1 MGRKSLKDVRQEEI
15 IVAFYQVSKKIG
27 LENTSV
33 ARIAEHLDVN
43 TSLIFHYFKTKD
55 ELYSG
60 LIRYILDKYSGIYKD
75 QTGGVRSFRQLK
87 QLIDSLFSREWNDL
101 IDDGVF
107 YSCYSQV
114 YRSNNIR
121 RAFRVLH
128 DSLRAHLVAVLQD
141 AQEKN
146 IIVVDNAKATAEI
159 IFALME
165 GAYYYLG
172 MVSDRKVYDEKL
184 SLFRRH
190 ALALLST
197 PVTVS
202 A

>member
-1 MGRKSLKDVRQEEI
+1 MGRKSLKHIRQEEI
-15 IVAFYQVSKKIG
+15 IIAFYQVSKKIG
-27 LENTSV
+27 PENTS
-33 ARIAEHLDVN
+33 IAKIADHLDVN
-43 TSLIFHYFKTKD
+43 PSLILHYFKTKD

-60 LIRYILDKYSGIYKD
+60 LIRYILEKYSGIYKD
-75 QTGGVRSFRQLK
+75 RIDPISDFGQLK
-87 QLIDSLFSREWNDL
+87 QLIDNLFSRKWNDL

-128 DSLRAHLVAVLQD
+128 DALRMQLVSVLKE
-141 AQEKN
+141 AQAKN
-146 IIVVDNAKATAEI
+146 IIDIENAQDTAEL

-172 MVSDRKVYDEKL
+172 MVSNRKLYHEKL
-184 SLFRRH
+184 SLFRQH
-190 ALALLST
+190 ALTLLNT
-197 PVTVS
+197 PVSVPV
-202 A
+202 